1 MKFRFLA
8 VIVGVVLLVLAAHD
22 VPLAMHISQIERDRL
37 ITTLERDAYV
47 LSGRVNA
54 IMATDAD
61 ALRAQT
67 IALLDQF
74 STTNDATAVI
84 TDKNGYL
91 LASTSGNDL
100 AGEDYAT
107 RPEINSALFGRFASG
122 VRSSSTIGEDLIY
135 VAVPIVSG
143 NSVLGVVRL
152 TYPKSIIDAR
162 VADRV
167 RSIVVA
173 AGVSVAMAVLAA
185 FLLASVISRPLT
197 NLRNATDRFAYGD
210 MSTQVDEQ
218 GPNETR
224 QLARSFNAMA
234 DRVRSMLNMQR
245 SFAGNAAHQIRTPLT
260 ALRLRLEQ
268 ASDSIEKSPV
278 VSRDHIEAALIETD
292 RLTNLTEQLLRLA
305 RTEGAVLKLEIVD
318 INNVLNELCDEWSF
332 LAAENEIE
340 LIFQTSEQ
348 FECLTNELALR
359 EIIGNYID
367 NAIEHSPPKAKIN
380 VIAQRISNQVVVTIR
395 DQGPGLTAD
404 QRARAFDRFWRGTKT
419 RDSASGA
426 QGSGLGLAIAAQ
438 LALSSNMN
446 LELAPSPTGVGLD
459 AIVRIKTS

>member
-8 VIVGVVLLVLAAHD
+8 VVVGVVLLVLAAHD
-22 VPLAMHISQIERDRL
+22 VPLAMHISRVERDRL

-54 IMATDAD
+54 ITANDED
-61 ALRAQT
+61 ALRAEA
-67 IALLDQF
+67 IDLLDRF

-91 LASTSGNDL
+91 LASTSGSDL
-100 AGEDYAT
+100 AGEDYST
-107 RPEINSALFGRFASG
+107 RPEITSALFGRFTSG
-122 VRSSSTIGEDLIY
+122 VRSSNTIGEDLIY
-135 VAVPIVSG
+135 VAVPIASG
-143 NSVLGVVRL
+143 NSILGVVRL
-152 TYPKSIIDAR
+152 TYPKSTIDAR

-185 FLLASVISRPLT
+185 FLLASLISRPLT
-197 NLRNATDRFAYGD
+197 TLRNATDRFAHGD
-210 MSTQVDEQ
+210 TSTQVDEQ

-245 SFAGNAAHQIRTPLT
+245 SFAGDAAHQIRTPLT

-268 ASDSIEKSPV
+268 ASDSVEKSPA
-278 VSRDHIEAALIETD
+278 VSRDHIEAALNETD

-305 RTEGAVLKLEIVD
+305 RTEGSVLESSEVDVKSLSDEI
-318 INNVLNELCDEWSF
+318 CTEWSF
-332 LAAENEIE
+332 LAAEKNVTIE
-340 LIFQTSEQ
+340 NQITGPLICS
-348 FECLTNELALR
+348 TNSVALR
-359 EIIGNYID
+359 EVLGNYID
-367 NAIEHSPPKAKIN
+367 NAIEHTPSDSTITMFA
-380 VIAQRISNQVVVTIR
+380 NQKENLLTITVR
-395 DQGPGLTAD
+395 DQGQGLTPD
-404 QRARAFDRFWRGTKT
+404 QMERAFDRFWRGT
-419 RDSASGA
+419 SSHASVSGS

-446 LELAPSPTGVGLD
+446 LELARPASGIGLD
-459 AIVRIKTS
+459 AKVKIKTV

>member
-1 MKFRFLA
+1 VKFRFLA

-22 VPLAMHISQIERDRL
+22 VPLAMHISRIERDRL

-61 ALRAQT
+61 ALRVQT

-84 TDKNGYL
+84 TDKYGYL
-91 LASTSGNDL
+91 LASTSGDDL

-107 RPEINSALFGRFASG
+107 RPEINSALFGRFTSG

-135 VAVPIVSG
+135 VAVPIASG

-167 RSIVVA
+167 RSIVMA

-197 NLRNATDRFAYGD
+197 NLRNATDRFALGD
-210 MSTQVDEQ
+210 VSTTVDEQ
-218 GPNETR
+218 GPIETR
-224 QLARSFNAMA
+224 QLAKSFNSMA
-234 DRVRSMLNMQR
+234 IRVNNMLDRQR
-245 SFAGNAAHQIRTPLT
+245 SFSGDASHQMRTPLT

-268 ASDSIEKSPV
+268 AGDSIETVPAV
-278 VSRDHIEAALIETD
+278 AREHIEAALNETD

-305 RTEGAVLKLEIVD
+305 RTEGAVLKPAIVD
-318 INNVLNELCDEWSF
+318 VNNVLNELCDEWSF

-340 LIFQTSEQ
+340 LILEDTDQL
-348 FECLTNELALR
+348 ECLTNELALR

-380 VIAQRISNQVVVTIR
+380 VIAQRISNQVVIIIR

-404 QRARAFDRFWRGTKT
+404 QRARAFDRFWRGART

-446 LELAPSPTGVGLD
+446 LELAQPPSGIGID
-459 AIVRIKTS
+459 AIVKIKTN